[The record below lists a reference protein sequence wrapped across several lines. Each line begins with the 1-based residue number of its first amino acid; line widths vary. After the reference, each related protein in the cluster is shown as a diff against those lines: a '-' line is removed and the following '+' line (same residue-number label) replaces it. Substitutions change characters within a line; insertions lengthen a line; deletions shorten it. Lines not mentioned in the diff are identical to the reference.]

1 MSLDAGVTKCCWK
14 IEQQDD
20 MYRIVCKDCGTST
33 AWFKDFSY
41 VIAQWRKQILCL

>member
-1 MSLDAGVTKCCWK
+1 MTQRFKRMCQIYK
-14 IEQQDD
+14 IFAEPWECDLS
-20 MYRIVCKDCGTST
+20 KT